1 MKKDKCVFY
10 LLVRTAV
17 QYIYNTYSVHVSVLG
32 TYQMLNLREYTV
44 NVQIQHMFRSLVHV
58 KKNYFHFL
66 QFNLKLYCRFLS
78 IVTKKFNQ
86 KNIYKHLC
94 E

>member
-17 QYIYNTYSVHVSVLG
+17 QYSIYTIHTHYSVYVSVLG

-44 NVQIQHMFRSLVHV
+44 NVQIQHMFRSLVLV
-58 KKNYFHFL
+58 KKQLFSFSTI
-66 QFNLKLYCRFLS
+66 QPK
-78 IVTKKFNQ
+78 IVLPFPVHCYKKIQ
-86 KNIYKHLC
+86 PKKYL
-94 E
+94 